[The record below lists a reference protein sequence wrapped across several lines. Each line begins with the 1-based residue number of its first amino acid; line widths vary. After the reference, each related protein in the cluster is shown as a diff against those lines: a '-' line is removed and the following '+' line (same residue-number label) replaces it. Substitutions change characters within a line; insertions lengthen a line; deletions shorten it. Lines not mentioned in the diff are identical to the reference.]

1 MSMPK
6 AWEPAFPYLGVYE
19 CHSPP
24 TPIGGPHPRY
34 NCYAFA
40 AGENSKRW
48 EPDPSGQCYWPPG
61 IPRNYGV
68 AAFGSAYGTLGYQ
81 PCADGGRIPGYEKI
95 ATPRCASV
103 ISPPISPKA
112 SEPQGEFLL

>member
-1 MSMPK
+1 MPK

-61 IPRNYGV
+61 ILEITEWLRS
-68 AAFGSAYGTLGYQ
+68 AA
-81 PCADGGRIPGYEKI
+81 RME
-95 ATPRCASV
+95 RSV
-103 ISPPISPKA
+103 ISLVPTVGA
-112 SEPQGEFLL
+112 SRDMKKSLRLVARR